1 MDTLTQLPHTPG
13 DNIYMI
19 LAFLV
24 ATYEL
29 VARFVPTV
37 KDFTILCFLYR
48 FLDYIV
54 ENRAKDETPQ
64 NAGKTGAKV
73 RYSDPA
79 EKPRFKIS
87 RIFNR
92 KK

>member
-1 MDTLTQLPHTPG
+1 
-13 DNIYMI
+13 
-19 LAFLV
+19 
-24 ATYEL
+24 
-29 VARFVPTV
+29 
-37 KDFTILCFLYR
+37 
-48 FLDYIV
+48 LDYIV

>member
-37 KDFTILCFLYR
+37 KDFTILGFLYR

-64 NAGKTGAKV
+64 N
-73 RYSDPA
+73 SDPA

>member
-1 MDTLTQLPHTPG
+1 MDTLTLLPHTPG
-13 DNIYMI
+13 DNIYMV

-37 KDFTILCFLYR
+37 KDFTILGFLYR

-54 ENRAKDETPQ
+54 ENRAKDESPESI
-64 NAGKTGAKV
+64 GKSGKV

>member
-1 MDTLTQLPHTPG
+1 MDTLSQINNTSG
-13 DNIYMI
+13 DNLYMI
-19 LAFLV
+19 LGFLV

-29 VARFVPTV
+29 IARFVPTI
-37 KDFTILCFLYR
+37 KDYTIFGFLYR

-64 NAGKTGAKV
+64 SDGTTTTKV